1 MFSLKCSLSSVLAV
15 SSVAET
21 ELIALCDWAADVA
34 YFRKLAN
41 ELSFLQLRP
50 TMIYEDNVGA

>member
-1 MFSLKCSLSSVLAV
+1 V